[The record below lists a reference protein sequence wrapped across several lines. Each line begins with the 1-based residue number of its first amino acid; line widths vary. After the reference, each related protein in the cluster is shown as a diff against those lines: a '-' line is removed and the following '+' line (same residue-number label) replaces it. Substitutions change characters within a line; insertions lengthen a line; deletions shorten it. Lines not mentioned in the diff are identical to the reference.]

1 MYICMYVC
9 MYACMY
15 QELLKTTTNSL
26 CVCAHLAN
34 KADSDSDSENG
45 PCLLS
50 LELGSVCAAGFVGT
64 EAGDTSVGFVVA
76 NSSTYCNIS
85 ARGYLVGPEP

>member
-1 MYICMYVC
+1 MSD

-34 KADSDSDSENG
+34 KADSDSDSDDKYEFI
-45 PCLLS
+45 
-50 LELGSVCAAGFVGT
+50 LGYS
-64 EAGDTSVGFVVA
+64 
-76 NSSTYCNIS
+76 NY
-85 ARGYLVGPEP
+85 